1 MMVIIKVFLAFLKI
15 GAFSFGGGMAMI
27 PFIEREVVTKYGW
40 ISKSEFL
47 DVIGISQMT
56 PGPIAIN
63 SATFVGYKVCGI
75 PGSLIASVGVVLV
88 AFILV
93 IIASK
98 TLAKFKEN
106 KKIQGALLGM
116 KPVIIALVINAF
128 ISLSKESYHDIKS
141 LAIAAICMFL
151 ILVKKVHPILV
162 IVIAACL
169 GVAFYI

>member
-1 MMVIIKVFLAFLKI
+1 MIVLIELFLAFLKI

-27 PFIEREVVTKYGW
+27 PFIEREVVTKYAW

-47 DVIGISQMT
+47 DIIGISQMT

-63 SATFVGYKVCGI
+63 SATFVGYKVGGVA
-75 PGSLIASVGVVLV
+75 GSLISSIGVVLV

-98 TLAKFKEN
+98 TLDKFKEN
-106 KKIQGALLGM
+106 KKIQGALMGM

-141 LAIAAICMFL
+141 LLIAGICMFL
-151 ILVKKVHPILV
+151 IIIKKVHPILV
-162 IVIAACL
+162 IIIAACL
-169 GVAFYI
+169 GIAFYI